1 MTDNAER
8 PYAAFRLNL
17 EQQKKRAKERAK
29 AAGVQLAKA
38 QFDIATELG
47 FASWAKLKQHIAA
60 MDRERAAME
69 EAQGARDAQPRL
81 DAGMRTLHLRC
92 GSDIHKPLVEA
103 GFKGDFLEHSYP
115 YSQGPVREG
124 PGALEQRARFIV
136 DGFGNFMQ
144 LDYEGQLVGAYNV
157 ERQLLDTANYE
168 RVVIWSE
175 YDTWDQLAL
184 LRFLDHYSRNPR
196 PRVLELINVQRFPG
210 SLRFIG
216 LGQLPPEAL
225 RLLWTERRPTTPAQ
239 LALGA
244 KAWAALASD
253 DPRALAAIASRPTP
267 PLPLLGPAL
276 HRHLRQL
283 PSVENGLSLTEHMI
297 LQLVS
302 EAVRPMNRTFGL
314 LIYHRD
320 PLPSA
325 TDLLMRTIVINM
337 RDESRCLLTRTQV
350 GDMPG
355 WNDTLE
361 ITGLGREVLTGQV
374 DWLSLNP
381 PRRWVGGVEI
391 GPGLRDWRWDEARR
405 EAAAL

>member
-38 QFDIATELG
+38 QFDIATEFG
-47 FASWAKLKQHIAA
+47 FASWAKLKLHITA
-60 MDRERAAME
+60 MDRERASM
-69 EAQGARDAQPRL
+69 EAQEAGDARPPL

-136 DGFGNFMQ
+136 DGFSGFMK
-144 LDYEGQLVGAYNV
+144 LDYESQLTGAYNV
-157 ERQLLDTANYE
+157 ERQLLETADYE

-175 YDTWDQLAL
+175 YDTWDQLTL
-184 LRFLDHYSRNPR
+184 LRFLDHYAHNAR
-196 PRVLELINVQRFPG
+196 PRVLELINVERFPG

-225 RLLWTERRPTTPAQ
+225 RLLWTERRPTTPVQ

-253 DPRALAAIASRPTP
+253 DPRSLAAIASRPTP

-361 ITGLGREVLTGQV
+361 ITGLGRQVLAGEV

-391 GPGLRDWRWDEARR
+391 GPGLRDWRWDEARQ
-405 EAAAL
+405 EVTGL

>member
-29 AAGVQLAKA
+29 ATRVQLAKA

-69 EAQGARDAQPRL
+69 VQGAGDAQPPL

-115 YSQGPVREG
+115 YAQGPMREG

-175 YDTWDQLAL
+175 HDPWDQLAL
-184 LRFLDHYSRNPR
+184 LRFLDQYSRNAR
-196 PRVLELINVQRFPG
+196 PRVLELINVQLFPG
-210 SLRFIG
+210 SMRFIG

-225 RLLWTERRPTTPAQ
+225 RLLWTQRHPTTPAQ

-276 HRHLRQL
+276 HGHLCQL
-283 PSVENGLSLTEHMI
+283 PSVQNGLSLTEHLI
-297 LQLVS
+297 LQLAS
-302 EAVRPMNRTFGL
+302 EATRSMKQILFL
-314 LIYHRD
+314 LNNERD
-320 PLPSA
+320 PIPSN
-325 TDLLMRTIVINM
+325 TDLLVRSIVINM
-337 RDESRCLLTRTQV
+337 RHESRCLLKRTQV
-350 GDMPG
+350 SEVPG

-361 ITGLGREVLTGQV
+361 ITGL
-374 DWLSLNP
+374 P
-381 PRRWVGGVEI
+381 
-391 GPGLRDWRWDEARR
+391 DEHIM
-405 EAAAL
+405 

>member
-1 MTDNAER
+1 MTDQTER

-29 AAGVQLAKA
+29 ATGVQLAKA

-47 FASWAKLKQHIAA
+47 FASWAKLKLHIAA

-69 EAQGARDAQPRL
+69 VQGAGDAQPPL

-92 GSDIHKPLVEA
+92 GSDIHKPLIEA

-115 YSQGPVREG
+115 YAQGPVREG

-144 LDYEGQLVGAYNV
+144 LDYESQLAGAYNA
-157 ERQLLDTANYE
+157 ERQLLDSANYE

-175 YDTWDQLAL
+175 HDPWDQLAL
-184 LRFLDHYSRNPR
+184 LRFLDQYSRNAR

-210 SLRFIG
+210 SMRFIG

-225 RLLWTERRPTTPAQ
+225 RLLWTQRHPTTPAQ

-253 DPRALAAIASRPTP
+253 DPRPLAAIASKPTP
-267 PLPLLGPAL
+267 LLPLLGPAL
-276 HRHLRQL
+276 HRHLCQL
-283 PSVENGLSLTEHMI
+283 PSVQNGLSLTEHLI
-297 LQLVS
+297 LQLAS
-302 EAVRPMNRTFGL
+302 EATRSMKQILFL
-314 LIYHRD
+314 LNNERD
-320 PLPSA
+320 PIPSN
-325 TDLLMRTIVINM
+325 TDLLVRSIVINM
-337 RDESRCLLTRTQV
+337 RQESRCLLKRTQV
-350 GDMPG
+350 SEVPG

-361 ITGLGREVLTGQV
+361 ITGLGRQVLAGEV
-374 DWLSLNP
+374 DWLSLGP
-381 PRRWVGGVEI
+381 PPRWVGGVEI